1 MGTLIEARMQ
11 EWEEGWLRDEMGLTV
26 WKSARLAETSRPGES
41 EAEFRIRLQRKA
53 NERRDAEVAKLRNRY
68 ASKVQT
74 LTARRRRVSASS
86 ASRIGTAV
94 RKVGRT
100 RKETADTERAA
111 ESVEAVRQHLADLER
126 TFEQDVDALDAV
138 YDAQAE
144 QLAAQIIKPKTSGLH
159 VDSIGV
165 GWMPTT

>member
-1 MGTLIEARMQ
+1 LLG
-11 EWEEGWLRDEMGLTV
+11 
-26 WKSARLAETSRPGES
+26 
-41 EAEFRIRLQRKA
+41 
-53 NERRDAEVAKLRNRY
+53 
-68 ASKVQT
+68 
-74 LTARRRRVSASS
+74 RRRVSASS